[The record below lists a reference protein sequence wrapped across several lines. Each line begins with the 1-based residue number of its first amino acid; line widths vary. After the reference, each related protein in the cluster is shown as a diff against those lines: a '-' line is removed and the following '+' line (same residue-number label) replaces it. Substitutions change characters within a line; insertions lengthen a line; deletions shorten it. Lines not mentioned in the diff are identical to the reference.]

1 MPVVTIST
9 SGVGNCAEVAGA
21 PYVYVEAAL
30 GSFVLPATCP
40 HRGGPLHLATV
51 EPGRSR
57 LVCPWHG
64 RSIGVS
70 KAATRGL
77 PAVRTGD
84 RVTIV
89 FPGDADT
96 SVSIKHLPLSDALCP
111 TARESS

>member
-1 MPVVTIST
+1 MPVLTIST
-9 SGVGNCAEVAGA
+9 AGARNCAEVAGV
-21 PYVYVEAAL
+21 PYVYVDAAV

-64 RSIGVS
+64 RAVS
-70 KAATRGL
+70 VGKAATRGL
-77 PAVRTGD
+77 PAVRSGD

-89 FPGDADT
+89 FPGDAST
-96 SVSIKHLPLSDALCP
+96 SVSVRHLPMSEALCP
-111 TARESS
+111 TARES